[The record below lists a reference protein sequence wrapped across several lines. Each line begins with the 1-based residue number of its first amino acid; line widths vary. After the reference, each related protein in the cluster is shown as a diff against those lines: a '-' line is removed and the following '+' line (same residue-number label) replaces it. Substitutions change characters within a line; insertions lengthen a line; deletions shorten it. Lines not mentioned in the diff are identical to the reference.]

1 MMKTDRMCWALLV
14 NYLLNFRGNFTLII
28 PSFRSR
34 YFSFRL
40 AGLAGGLRSL
50 ACCFVFLPYVS
61 SLDW

>member
-1 MMKTDRMCWALLV
+1 MDFGSRGINDENGQNVLGLV
-14 NYLLNFRGNFTLII
+14 GEYLLNFRGNFTLII

-50 ACCFVFLPYVS
+50 DVS